1 MGKLDTQEETVFAAM
16 HLISQNQQPC
26 LPQIV

>member
-1 MGKLDTQEETVFAAM
+1 MGKLDTLAETAFVAM
-16 HLISQNQQPC
+16 LLISQNQQPC